1 APGAAPSSRPARPR
15 RSRPR
20 PRAGPASSWP
30 LSSSAADPRQAA
42 PGRGRD
48 RPRPRRRSRA
58 VRAAPGSGI
67 QWPPDR
73 RRGRS
78 SMSDQQEHRP
88 RLFTVEPWSVTEP
101 ELHLDALASTESV
114 FALSNGHIG
123 LRGNLDEGDPHG
135 IPGTYLNSVYESR
148 PLPYGERGYG
158 YPESGQTVINVTN
171 GRLFRLLV
179 DDEPFDVRYGRLA
192 KHVRRLDLRRGVL
205 EREVEWYSPASD
217 AVRIRSTRL
226 VSLTQRAVAAFC
238 YEVEP
243 IEAPLRVVV
252 QSELVVN
259 EAMPDLGPDP
269 RTAVALE
276 SPLVM
281 EEHSASGTE
290 ALMIHH

>member
-1 APGAAPSSRPARPR
+1 
-15 RSRPR
+15 
-20 PRAGPASSWP
+20 
-30 LSSSAADPRQAA
+30 
-42 PGRGRD
+42 
-48 RPRPRRRSRA
+48 
-58 VRAAPGSGI
+58 
-67 QWPPDR
+67 
-73 RRGRS
+73 
-78 SMSDQQEHRP
+78 MSDQQEHRP

-123 LRGNLDEGDPHG
+123 

-171 GRLFRLLV
+171 GKLFRLLV

-226 VSLTQRAVAAFC
+226 VSLTQRAIAAFC

-243 IEAPLRVVV
+243 IDEAIRVVV
-252 QSELVVN
+252 QSELVAN

-276 SPLVM
+276 ITLVM
-281 EEHSASGTE
+281 EEECLAACVGAPMMLVDGKYYTDLTPE
-290 ALMIHH
+290 KVDELLDGLK